1 LSGDAQ
7 IASTGSK
14 KKRKPGVRE
23 EDDGT
28 MYSLSVFMANDQK
41 VEMEVRRQELDIAER
56 ARREEN
62 NIRREE
68 LKVMNMF
75 LM

>member
-7 IASTGSK
+7 IVSTGSK
-14 KKRKPGVRE
+14 KKRKPGVCE

-28 MYSLSVFMANDQK
+28 MNSLLLCMANERK
-41 VEMEVRRQELDIAER
+41 FEMEVRRQEMDSAER

-68 LKVMNMF
+68 LKTMKC
-75 LM
+75 L